1 MKMLLPLLIVLLAG
15 CVTLPPAPVVTEVDI
30 PIGEKCEAPVPKQ
43 PSFAVD
49 ALPIGADIY
58 AQTKALRAER
68 QQRKGYEH
76 ELEAAVK
83 ACR

>member
-1 MKMLLPLLIVLLAG
+1 MYYLLAG
-15 CVTLPPAPVVTEVDI
+15 LLCGCASVPPAPVANEVKI
-30 PIGEKCEAPVPKQ
+30 PVSEQCEAPVPQ
-43 PSFAVD
+43 RPAFAVD

-68 QQRKGYEH
+68 QQRKGYELK
-76 ELEAAVK
+76 LETAVQ

>member
-1 MKMLLPLLIVLLAG
+1 MYLLAALLAG
-15 CVTLPPAPVVTEVDI
+15 CASAPPAPVATEVKI
-30 PIGEKCEAPVPKQ
+30 PVSEKCEAPVPTR
-43 PSFAVD
+43 PAFAVD

-68 QQRKGYEH
+68 QQRKGYELK
-76 ELEAAVK
+76 LETAVQ